1 MTAETKTGSRKGS
14 TARAVLWLLA
24 GIVGLWF
31 GFFVLNI
38 SGGADG
44 LGTGEKA
51 LRIVFA
57 IVWFAFWIVVMAANA
72 LKLSAPSRSTRV
84 APRTVGEAG
93 ERPSGGTADAAGF
106 EARLRALASL
116 KKDGLISDEEYQRK
130 RDELMREKW

>member
-1 MTAETKTGSRKGS
+1 MTAEAKTGSRKGS
-14 TARAVLWLLA
+14 TVRAVLWLLA

-57 IVWFAFWIVVMAANA
+57 IVWFTFWIVVMAANA
-72 LKLSAPSRSTRV
+72 LKFSASSRSKRG
-84 APRTVGEAG
+84 APRAVGAAVEGPAG
-93 ERPSGGTADAAGF
+93 ETADPAGF

-116 KKDGLISDEEYQRK
+116 KKDGLISEEEYQRK

>member
-1 MTAETKTGSRKGS
+1 MTAEAQTGSRKGS
-14 TARAVLWLLA
+14 TVRAVLWLLA
-24 GIVGLWF
+24 GIAGLWF

-57 IVWFAFWIVVMAANA
+57 IVWFTFWIVVMAANA
-72 LKLSAPSRSTRV
+72 LKLSASSRSKRG
-84 APRTVGEAG
+84 APPAAG
-93 ERPSGGTADAAGF
+93 AADERPAGGTDAAEF
-106 EARLRALASL
+106 ETRLRAIASL
-116 KKDGLISDEEYQRK
+116 KKDGLISEEEYQRK

>member
-1 MTAETKTGSRKGS
+1 MTAEAKTGSRKGS
-14 TARAVLWLLA
+14 TVRAVLWLLA

-57 IVWFAFWIVVMAANA
+57 IVWFTFWIVVMAANA
-72 LKLSAPSRSTRV
+72 LKLSASSRSKRG
-84 APRTVGEAG
+84 APRAVGAADERPAG
-93 ERPSGGTADAAGF
+93 ETADAAGF
-106 EARLRALASL
+106 EARLRGLASL
-116 KKDGLISDEEYQRK
+116 KKDGLISEEEYQRK